1 MQRIGTRL
9 ILSAHDLV
17 GHLNCR
23 HLTDLDVQ
31 VTEGALAK
39 PARWD
44 PLLEILQERGL
55 KHEADFLDHLKDRG
69 LSAVAIRGIEVDDET
84 VGATLEAMR
93 SGQQIIVQAALRDG
107 SWIGRA
113 DVLTRVEEPSH
124 LGSWSYEII
133 DTKLARETKAG
144 TVLQLSLY
152 ADLLRVMQGV
162 APENVYVVVPWSNFV
177 PQTFR
182 VADYGAFF
190 RKARRAAEEATNA
203 GSGENYPEPTEH
215 CDICRW
221 AAACEARWRKDD
233 HLSLVAS
240 ISKSQI
246 AELRAHSVSTAKA
259 FAQLPSPFPWKPDR
273 GSPASFEKARAQ
285 AHIQV
290 SARET
295 GELKYE
301 MLEVVTG
308 AGLCRLPEPSLGDI
322 FFDIE
327 GDPFIGEHG
336 LEYLFGYHYRNEA
349 GDYVRVADWA
359 FDRNNEKAIFERFM
373 DFVIARRA
381 QFPDLHIYH
390 YAPYEPGTLKRL
402 MGRYATRE
410 SEVDKLLRGNVLVDL
425 YTVVRNSVR
434 ASVESY
440 SIKKLEAF
448 YGFVRGTPLREANV
462 ALTALQV
469 ALQVS
474 DVASVSEE
482 VKAIVAAYNDDDCRS
497 AEALRDWLEQLR
509 TDAIASGA
517 VINRPSPEKE
527 EPSEDVSER
536 EARIAA
542 LIERLTYNVPVDEAE
557 RNPAE
562 HGKWILAYC
571 LDWHRREAKSNWWE
585 YFRLGDLTAEELL
598 DEKAGLG
605 GLRFIGTVDQ
615 TKTGIPT
622 DRYEFDPQD
631 TDIRDDDDLRAA
643 GGDAF
648 GKVVAISQDGRT
660 VDIKKTKKTAAVHP
674 DGVFAHTHI
683 GTPEQEN
690 SLFRL
695 GQHVADHG
703 IEGNGEY
710 QAARDLLMR
719 HPPRVGGALHI
730 DGEDTLTCATRIA
743 PLLQGGVL
751 PIQGPPGTG
760 KSFTAAHMICT
771 LINEGKRVGI
781 TANSHKVIRNL
792 IDKTIEVA
800 SESDTKVR
808 AGQKISSKTENTDD
822 IHFYTDN
829 GDAVTAITSGEV
841 QVMGGTAFFWAREDA
856 AGSVDVLFVDEA
868 AQMSLANVL
877 SVSQA
882 GPALVLLGDPQQ
894 LEQPTQGSHPD
905 GTGVS
910 ALDHLLGGHQTI
922 VPEQGLFLEETWR
935 LHPDITAFNSELFY
949 EGKLE
954 SEDDCHRQSTTSTGP
969 FTGTGLRYVPVAHFG
984 NQSRSL
990 EEAAAVER
998 IVETL
1003 LGSGMHWTDRK
1014 GVSRPLALEDII
1026 VIAPYNAHVFEIQK
1040 RLPEAHVGTVD
1051 KFQGQEAPIAI
1062 YSMATSTH
1070 ADAPRGMEFLYSAN
1084 RLNVAIS
1091 RAKCM
1096 ALLVASPDLFEA
1108 ECKTPRQM
1116 QLANAFCRYLE
1127 MAETVDLASE

>member
-1 MQRIGTRL
+1 MQRIGTQL

-23 HLTDLDVQ
+23 HLTDLDLQ
-31 VTEGALAK
+31 VAQGALAK

-55 KHEADFLDHLKDRG
+55 KHEADFLDHLKGQG
-69 LSAVAIRGIEVDDET
+69 LEAVSIPGIEVNDDT

-93 SGQQIIVQAALRDG
+93 SGKQIIVQAALQDG
-107 SWIGRA
+107 NWIGRA
-113 DVLTRVEEPSH
+113 DVLARVDEPSQ

-152 ADLLRVMQGV
+152 AELLRVMQGV
-162 APENVYVVVPWSNFV
+162 APENVYVVVPWSDFL

-190 RKARRAAEEATNA
+190 RKARKAAEDATSA
-203 GSGENYPEPTEH
+203 GSREHYPEPNEH

-221 AAACEARWRKDD
+221 ADSCDSRWRKDD
-233 HLSLVAS
+233 HLSLVAN
-240 ISKSQI
+240 ISKAQI
-246 AELRAHSVSTAKA
+246 AELRTHAVSTTKEL
-259 FAQLPSPFPWKPDR
+259 AQLPSPFPWKPER
-273 GSPASFEKARAQ
+273 GSPASFEKARSQ
-285 AHIQV
+285 ALVQV
-290 SARET
+290 SAREA

-301 MLEVVTG
+301 VLEVVADT
-308 AGLCRLPEPSLGDI
+308 GLCRLPEPSAGDI

-349 GDYVRVADWA
+349 GDIERVADWA
-359 FDRNNEKAIFERFM
+359 FDRNTEKAVFERFM
-373 DFVIARRA
+373 DFVTARRT

-410 SEVDKLLRGNVLVDL
+410 SEVDRLLRGNVLVDL
-425 YTVVRNSVR
+425 YTVVRNAVR

-448 YGFVRGTPLREANV
+448 YGFVRATPLREANV

-469 ALQVS
+469 ALQVN
-474 DVASVSEE
+474 DAVSVSDDI
-482 VKAIVAAYNDDDCRS
+482 KAVVAAYNDDDCRS
-497 AEALRDWLEQLR
+497 TEALRDWLELLR
-509 TDAIASGA
+509 TEIIASGTA
-517 VINRPSPEKE
+517 IERPAPATD

-536 EARIAA
+536 EARVAA
-542 LIERLTYNVPVDEAE
+542 LIEALTYNVPVDETE

-605 GLRFIGTVDQ
+605 GLRFVGTVEY

-631 TDIRDDDDLRAA
+631 TDIHDDDDLRTA

-648 GKVVAISQDGRT
+648 GKVVTISHDGRT
-660 VDIKKTKKTAAVHP
+660 IDVKKTKKTADLYP
-674 DGVFAHTHI
+674 DGVFTHTHI
-683 GTPEQEN
+683 GTAEQEN

-695 GQHVADHG
+695 GQYVADHG
-703 IEGNGEY
+703 IQGAGEY

-719 HPPRVGGALHI
+719 QPPRVNGPLHI

-743 PLLQGGVL
+743 PMLQGGVL

-760 KSFTAAHMICT
+760 KSFTAAHMICA
-771 LINEGKRVGI
+771 LIKEGKKVGI

-792 IDKTIEVA
+792 IDKAIEVA
-800 SESDTKVR
+800 KEISTEFR
-808 AGQKISSKTENTDD
+808 AGQKISSKTENTDE

-829 GDAVTAITSGEV
+829 ADAVAAITSGEV
-841 QVMGGTAFFWAREDA
+841 QVLGGTAFFWARQDA
-856 AGSVDVLFVDEA
+856 AGTVDVLFVDEA

-905 GTGVS
+905 GTDVS
-910 ALDHLLGGHQTI
+910 ALDHLLHGHKTI
-922 VPEQGLFLEETWR
+922 LPEQGLFLEETWR

-949 EGKLE
+949 EGKLQ
-954 SEDDCHRQSTTSTGP
+954 SENDCHKQGTTSAGP
-969 FTGTGLRYVPVAHFG
+969 FAGTGLRYVPVAHFG

-998 IVETL
+998 VVNTL
-1003 LGSGMHWTDRK
+1003 LGSGMRWTDRK
-1014 GVSRPLALEDII
+1014 GGSRPLVLADII
-1026 VIAPYNAHVFEIQK
+1026 IIAPYNAHVFEIQK

-1096 ALLVASPDLFEA
+1096 AILVASPELFEA

-1127 MAETVDLASE
+1127 MADVVKI